1 MGATYATIGDPVTSV
16 ASLIESNWSG
26 SGSDVASSVGSTPST
41 IKASWEVGKK
51 SLKDGDIIRVYEI
64 SGGHDLLGIGDGLDK
79 GTSTLV
85 IDISTATSRDKLRK
99 LYSGVVSILRGAK
112 AGNVTM
118 PTGYSSINILSRTDQ
133 SDKLRRWYRYVLNCE
148 ITSYEVVN

>member
-1 MGATYATIGDPVTSV
+1 MAATYATIADPVTSV
-16 ASLIESNWSG
+16 ASLVSDNWSG
-26 SGSDVASSVGSTPST
+26 SVATGVGSTPST
-41 IKASWEVGKK
+41 IKASWEVGKHN
-51 SLKDGDIIRVYEI
+51 LKDGDIIRVYET

-79 GTSTLV
+79 GTSRLV

>member
-1 MGATYATIGDPVTSV
+1 MAATYATIADPVTSV
-16 ASLIESNWSG
+16 ASLISDNWSG
-26 SGSDVASSVGSTPST
+26 SVATGVGSTPAL
-41 IKASWEVGKK
+41 IKATWEIGKQN
-51 SLKDGDIIRVYEI
+51 LKEGDFIRVYEL
-64 SGGHDLLGIGDGLDK
+64 SGGHDLLGIGDGIDR

-85 IDISTATSRDKLRK
+85 IDISTATSREKLRK
-99 LYSGVVSILRGAK
+99 LYSGVVSILRGAR

-118 PTGYSSINILSRTDQ
+118 PTGYSIINILSRTDQ